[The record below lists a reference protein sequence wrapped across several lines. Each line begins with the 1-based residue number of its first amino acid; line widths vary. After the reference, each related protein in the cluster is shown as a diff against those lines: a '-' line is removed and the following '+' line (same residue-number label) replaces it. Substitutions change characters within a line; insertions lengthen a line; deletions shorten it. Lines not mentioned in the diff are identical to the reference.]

1 MNIVRYSDLDESL
14 WINGGGRVKVIASGG
29 IGRDGTVSFGSGNRW
44 DWRLSIADVGQPGD
58 FSPLPGVGRILTV
71 VDGGPLHLTI
81 NGKSRMASPFQ
92 PLAFD
97 GSLPTRAALPKG
109 PVKNLNLMCR
119 KGHAGGSVSIIPLQ
133 EHLLLPHQAIV
144 LLEGQACAGTK
155 KLHGLDTVFGS
166 RHQEILVTGTG
177 TLALVGL
184 YGNNSR

>member
-1 MNIVRYSDLDESL
+1 MNIVRYSDIAESR
-14 WINGGGRVKVIASGG
+14 WINGAGTVKVIASGG
-29 IGRDGTVSFGSGNRW
+29 IGRDGAVSIGVVSPW

-58 FSPLPGVGRILTV
+58 FSALPGVGRILTV

-81 NGKSRMASPFQ
+81 NGKARMASPFQ

-97 GSLPTRAALPKG
+97 GSLHTRAALPKG

-144 LLEGQACAGTK
+144 LLDGQARANDRE
-155 KLHGLDTVFGS
+155 LHGLDTVFGS
-166 RHQEILVTGTG
+166 KNKPILVKGTG

-184 YGNNSR
+184 YGSNSR